1 MLYDDANK
9 RWVPAGS
16 ETPSFSRV
24 QIYHNA
30 AANTYR
36 VVGRKI
42 QADQQVEE
50 QTWRFRLAEN
60 WSEYLFWNN
69 STCAAGGDQLC
80 HCERDEVQPSH
91 AQLPPVAGPQTGVGP
106 QLWEQR

>member
-1 MLYDDANK
+1 MLYDDSSK
-9 RWVPAGS
+9 RWLPAGS

-42 QADQQVEE
+42 QADQQVNAK
-50 QTWRFRLAEN
+50 QKLIFPTGAPSILSDITN
-60 WSEYLFWNN
+60 KYL
-69 STCAAGGDQLC
+69 TCL
-80 HCERDEVQPSH
+80 
-91 AQLPPVAGPQTGVGP
+91 
-106 QLWEQR
+106 